1 MRLLIKK
8 ITQNERLV
16 NTLYIIFLLITF
28 VFSILTRELSN
39 LDEIWNFGFGVN
51 VANGL
56 TPYNDFNM
64 IITPF
69 ASLLSGFILK
79 IFGKELMVLRAFTVL
94 LATAAVFILYKAII
108 RLGSGKISAAVY
120 GILSVVL
127 FGSVFTYDYNFLC
140 MLLLLS
146 IIYIQL
152 GKTDVISVGAELAI
166 GVLAGLCVATK
177 QSTGLFIC
185 LGIAVLS
192 VICYKKDFYKSWL
205 LRAAGGG
212 AVILGMLIYMLAA
225 GNLASFYDYA
235 VAGLSDFSNKRTY
248 LDFILNGNILER
260 LIGIAFPILMVAFII
275 HMVKHK
281 ENRKQKLTVLVMCLC
296 GAIVIYPICDSAH
309 FLIAAFPFMLM
320 LSQIGKIKASS
331 NEMSFICIAV
341 LVMLVFT
348 KTYMFMP
355 EGDIEPCKLSGYVN
369 IPVDSAV
376 NDSLEEV
383 TGYIASMQKQ
393 GKRVIICDT
402 TAQTYMIPC
411 GIYNNVYD
419 LPNRGNF
426 GTKAPIE
433 YAGELVEAENTT
445 VLVLRDTESLN
456 WQFPREMHD
465 CITQSMTKTGE
476 VSVFDIYEGCELNG

>member
-28 VFSILTRELSN
+28 AFGILTRELSN
-39 LDEIWNFGFGVN
+39 LDEIWNFGFGLN

-69 ASLLSGFILK
+69 ASLLSGLVLK
-79 IFGKELMVLRAFTVL
+79 VFGKELIVLRAFTAL
-94 LATAAVFILYKAII
+94 LATAAVFILYKIII

-127 FGSVFTYDYNFLC
+127 FDSVFTYDYNFLC

-152 GKTDVISVGAELAI
+152 GKTDVISVKSELAI
-166 GVLAGLCVATK
+166 GVLAGLCVSTK

-192 VICYKKDFYKSWL
+192 VICYKRDFYKSWL
-205 LRAAGGG
+205 LRASGGG
-212 AVILGMLIYMLAA
+212 AVILSMLIYMLAA

-235 VAGLSDFSNKRTY
+235 IAGLSDFSNKLTY
-248 LDFILNGNILER
+248 FDFIINGTILEK
-260 LIGIAFPILMVAFII
+260 LIGIAFPILTAAFIV
-275 HMVKHK
+275 HTVRHK
-281 ENRKQKLTVLVMCLC
+281 ENRKSKLTILVMCLC

-309 FLIAAFPFMLM
+309 FLIGAFPFMIM
-320 LSQIGKIKASS
+320 LSQIGKIKSS
-331 NEMSFICIAV
+331 SSQMTFICIAV
-341 LVMLVFT
+341 LVAMVFT

-355 EGDIEPCKLSGYVN
+355 DGDIVLCKLSGYVN
-369 IPVDSAV
+369 IPINRIA

-383 TGYIASMQKQ
+383 TGYISSMQKQ

-445 VLVLRDTESLN
+445 VLVLRDTENLN
-456 WQFPREMHD
+456 WQFPKEMHD

-476 VSVFDIYEGCELNG
+476 VSVFDIYERCEMNG